1 MVPYVGGINM
11 CLACGRLLGMFP
23 LATLEGKNLFVSF
36 IARYVPALIAFSI
49 GTLFNSQAGL

>member
-11 CLACGRLLGMFP
+11 CLACGMFP